1 MSRGHSALSAEQH
14 ILAAEGGEGVNYYE
28 GPESGGPSYRS
39 GFRTSDEIAGA
50 AFKTKDIAHGKV
62 LGISK
67 RTQKGIYE
75 FGSDTSTPTFNDAK
89 Q

>member
-1 MSRGHSALSAEQH
+1 MSRGHNVLSSEQH
-14 ILAAEGGEGVNYYE
+14 YSAAEGGEGVDTYA
-28 GPESGGPSYRS
+28 GPKSGGPSYRS

-50 AFKTKDIAHGKV
+50 AFKTEDIAHGKV

-75 FGSDTSTPTFNDAK
+75 FGGDTSTPTFNSGK
-89 Q
+89 

>member
-1 MSRGHSALSAEQH
+1 MPRGHSALSAEQH
-14 ILAAEGGEGVNYYE
+14 TSAAEGGEGVNYYE

-50 AFKTKDIAHGKV
+50 AFKTKDIAHGRV

-75 FGSDTSTPTFNDAK
+75 FGGDTSTPTFNNAN
-89 Q
+89 